1 MIKAAVYSKDEAYAK
16 AVSLG
21 LMENRDGVYVN
32 VVSEQSQLE
41 AEDWDVRL
49 ELEEYCS
56 LGEILEN
63 YDAQLDVPA
72 RRALP
77 CSPSCRLIG
86 VSSAYGGMGQ
96 STVCRALGGLLSA
109 GFQKRVLYIDLSGR
123 AGGFQEPEG
132 AGPDPGEMLYR
143 ITCENR
149 DPRVYESALARDE
162 YGLREFSWSCGFTP
176 AAKLTEPEADGFVRG
191 FASSGMFDAII
202 LDTEYRLPDQ
212 RFFARMCEENVLL
225 KPAFGFAPL
234 HDFYEAWLR
243 AGLGSESRRRLHIVD
258 LSQLGRP
265 VAPDDSDIYS
275 ELGALLL
282 PLAEDLAGR
291 LQEL

>member
-1 MIKAAVYSKDEAYAK
+1 MIKAAVYSEDEAYAR

-21 LMENRDGVYVN
+21 LMENRDDVYVN
-32 VVSEQSQLE
+32 IVTERDQLWE
-41 AEDWDVRL
+41 ANWDVRL
-49 ELEEYCS
+49 ELDEYCS
-56 LGEILEN
+56 LGEILEY
-63 YDAQLDVPA
+63 YDAQLDLPA

-123 AGGFQEPEG
+123 GEGFLEWTG
-132 AGPDPGEMLYR
+132 AGADPDEILYR
-143 ITCENR
+143 ITCEDR
-149 DPRVYESALARDE
+149 DPRTFESSLVKDE
-162 YGLREFSWSCGFTP
+162 YGLMEFPWYCGFTP
-176 AAKLTEPEADGFVRG
+176 AAYLTESEADSFVRS
-191 FASSGMFDAII
+191 FAACGMFDAII

-225 KPAFGFAPL
+225 KPAFEYAPV

-243 AGLGSESRRRLHIVD
+243 TGLGSGSRRRLHVVD
-258 LSQLGRP
+258 LSQLGRC

-282 PLAEDLAGR
+282 PLAEELAGR
-291 LQEL
+291 MQEL